1 MTPDLFGTEQARRR
15 AEGIAQPVA
24 GIIIKD
30 DRSAMATLEDIKV
43 LNDDLVFSAVVLEI
57 GDVLGKCGRLDR
69 LDAACRTFP
78 RVRFHVHFL
87 WR

>member
-1 MTPDLFGTEQARRR
+1 MTPDLFGTEQTRRR

-30 DRSAMATLEDIKV
+30 DRSAMSTLEDIEV
-43 LNDDLVFSAVVLEI
+43 FDDDLVFAAVVLEI
-57 GDVLGKCGRLDR
+57 GDVRGKGGRFDR
-69 LDAACRTFP
+69 LDAARRAFP
-78 RVRFHVHFL
+78 RVRFHAQFL